1 MLHFALTMGDVSAL
15 QHFFDAERQRR
26 GWSVREAAKRSQISL
41 SKAYAI
47 VNGDDNVE
55 FETFENIAT
64 AFNMTPAELATA
76 IGKGAP
82 QDDPAHALGAALF
95 RAVPIERQPAAI
107 DMLRGLQVQ
116 PTRTPRKSLVDGA
129 GKRREAS
136 RRELLTGS
144 DPSIEN
150 EPKRRKGLVTQPSG
164 SHFRDLVQS
173 ALASVGLNRDFR
185 PVATP
190 A

>member
-1 MLHFALTMGDVSAL
+1 MPAL

-26 GWSVREAAKRSQISL
+26 GWSMREIANRTKMSR

-64 AFNMTPAELATA
+64 AFDMTPAELATA

-82 QDDPAHALGAALF
+82 QDNPAHALGVALF
-95 RAVPIERQPAAI
+95 RAVPVEKQPAAI
-107 DMLRGLQVQ
+107 DMLRGLTTVE
-116 PTRTPRKSLVDGA
+116 PTRPRSKSRVGGPA
-129 GKRREAS
+129 KRLTTS

-150 EPKRRKGLVTQPSG
+150 EPRRRKGLVTQSSG
-164 SHFRDLVQS
+164 SHLRGFLAG
-173 ALASVGLNRDFR
+173 ALAIFGFNRDFR
-185 PVATP
+185 PSAAP